1 MSPSR
6 RCRDCDALFSLAPP
20 AGEVSKRRPLF
31 GHSLHVP
38 SPALALRPP
47 PNAAKKGHNQ
57 SLDKKPG
64 RKAMKSLAAAVAAGL
79 AFAASGGVANAQIS
93 DDVVKIGVLTD
104 MSSLYADATGKGS
117 LVAVQMAVD
126 DYGGKVKG
134 KPVEVISADHQNKPD
149 VGVNIARN
157 WYDNDKV
164 DAIFDVPTSS
174 VALPISMLTR
184 EKNRININSGGGS
197 SDITGAACSPN
208 TVHWTYDTYALSNV
222 AGKAM
227 VQRGEDSWFF
237 ITADYAFG
245 AALERDAAN
254 VVKETGGKVLGG
266 VRHPLNSSDFSSYL
280 LQAQASKAKVVAL
293 ANAGGDTTNALKQAS
308 EFGLMKGGQK
318 LIALLLEITDVHSLG
333 LKDAQGLIL
342 TDAFYWDHDDETRAF
357 SKRFLDKVGNMPT
370 MIQAGLYSATMHYL
384 KAIEAIGTD
393 EAPKVMEQMRAMPI
407 NDFFARNG
415 KIRIDGRMVHDM
427 YLFEVKKPEES
438 KGEWDLYKLLA
449 TVPGDEAFRPLDK
462 GGCPLVKTN

>member
-1 MSPSR
+1 
-6 RCRDCDALFSLAPP
+6 
-20 AGEVSKRRPLF
+20 
-31 GHSLHVP
+31 
-38 SPALALRPP
+38 
-47 PNAAKKGHNQ
+47 
-57 SLDKKPG
+57 
-64 RKAMKSLAAAVAAGL
+64 MKSLAATLVAGL
-79 AFAASGGVANAQIS
+79 AFAASGSAATAQIS

-104 MSSLYADATGKGS
+104 MSSLYADSTGKGS
-117 LVAVQMAVD
+117 LVAVQMAVA

-134 KPVEVISADHQNKPD
+134 KPIEVIVADHQNKPD

-157 WYDNDKV
+157 WYDNEKV

-174 VALPISMLTR
+174 VALPISALTR
-184 EKNRININSGGGS
+184 EKNKININSGGGS
-197 SDITGAACSPN
+197 SDITGVACSPN

-227 VQRGEDSWFF
+227 VKRGEDTWFF
-237 ITADYAFG
+237 VTADYAFG
-245 AALERDAAN
+245 MALERDAAN
-254 VVKETGGKVLGG
+254 VVKEMGGKVLGD
-266 VRHPLNSSDFSSYL
+266 VRHPLNSSDFSSFL
-280 LQAQASKAKVVAL
+280 LQAQASKAKVIAL
-293 ANAGGDTTNALKQAS
+293 ADAGGDTTNALKQAS
-308 EFGLMKGGQK
+308 EFGITQGGQK
-318 LIALLLEITDVHSLG
+318 MIALLLEITDVHSLG
-333 LKDAQGLIL
+333 IKATQGLIV
-342 TDAFYWDHDDETRAF
+342 TDAFYWDMNDETRAF
-357 SKRFLDKVGNMPT
+357 SKIFNEKVGHMPT

-393 EAPKVMEQMRAMPI
+393 EAPKVMAQMRAMPI
-407 NDFFARNG
+407 NDFFAKGG

>member
-1 MSPSR
+1 MKP
-6 RCRDCDALFSLAPP
+6 
-20 AGEVSKRRPLF
+20 V
-31 GHSLHVP
+31 
-38 SPALALRPP
+38 
-47 PNAAKKGHNQ
+47 AAIV
-57 SLDKKPG
+57 
-64 RKAMKSLAAAVAAGL
+64 MAGL
-79 AFAASGGVANAQIS
+79 AYAVSGGAASAQIS

-117 LVAVQMAVD
+117 LAAVQMAVA
-126 DYGGKVKG
+126 DYGSKVKG
-134 KPVEVISADHQNKPD
+134 KPVEVIAADHQNKPD
-149 VGVNIARN
+149 VGINIARN
-157 WYDNDKV
+157 WYDNEKV

-174 VALPISMLTR
+174 VALPVSALTR

-197 SDITGAACSPN
+197 SDITGVACSPN

-227 VQRGEDSWFF
+227 VKRGEDTWFF
-237 ITADYAFG
+237 VTADYAFG
-245 AALERDAAN
+245 MALERDAAN
-254 VVKETGGKVLGG
+254 VVKESGGKVLGN
-266 VRHPLNSSDFSSYL
+266 VRHPLNSSDFSSFL
-280 LQAQASKAKVVAL
+280 LQAQASKAKVIGL

-308 EFGLMKGGQK
+308 EFGITQGGQK
-318 LIALLLEITDVHSLG
+318 MIALLQEITDTHALG
-333 LKDAQGLIL
+333 IKATQGLIV
-342 TDAFYWDHDDETRAF
+342 TDAFYWDMNDETRAF
-357 SKRFLDKVGNMPT
+357 SKRFYEKVGHMPT

-393 EAPKVMEQMRAMPI
+393 EAPKVMAQMRATPI
-407 NDFFARNG
+407 NDFFAKGG

>member
-1 MSPSR
+1 
-6 RCRDCDALFSLAPP
+6 
-20 AGEVSKRRPLF
+20 
-31 GHSLHVP
+31 
-38 SPALALRPP
+38 
-47 PNAAKKGHNQ
+47 
-57 SLDKKPG
+57 
-64 RKAMKSLAAAVAAGL
+64 MKSLAAVVAAGL
-79 AFAASGGVANAQIS
+79 ALAVPGTAANAQIS

-117 LVAVQMAVD
+117 LAAVEMAVA

-149 VGVNIARN
+149 VGVAIARN
-157 WYDNDKV
+157 WYDNEKV

-174 VALPISMLTR
+174 VALPISALTR
-184 EKNRININSGGGS
+184 EKNRIHINSGGGS
-197 SDITGAACSPN
+197 SDITGVACSPN

-227 VQRGEDSWFF
+227 VKRGEDTWFF
-237 ITADYAFG
+237 VTADYAFG
-245 AALERDAAN
+245 MALERDAAN
-254 VVKETGGKVLGG
+254 VVKESGGKVLGD
-266 VRHPLNSSDFSSYL
+266 VRHPLNSSDFSSFL

-308 EFGLMKGGQK
+308 EFGITKGGQK
-318 LIALLLEITDVHSLG
+318 MIALLQEITDTHALG
-333 LKDAQGLIL
+333 VKETQGLIV
-342 TDAFYWDHDDETRAF
+342 TDAFYWDMNDETRAF
-357 SKRFLDKVGNMPT
+357 SNRFNAKVGHMPT

-384 KAIEAIGTD
+384 KAIDAIGTD
-393 EAPKVMEQMRAMPI
+393 EALKVMAQMRATPI
-407 NDFFARNG
+407 NDFFAKNG

-438 KGEWDLYKLLA
+438 KGEWDLYKLIA

-462 GGCPLVKTN
+462 GGCPLVKAAN

>member
-1 MSPSR
+1 
-6 RCRDCDALFSLAPP
+6 
-20 AGEVSKRRPLF
+20 
-31 GHSLHVP
+31 
-38 SPALALRPP
+38 
-47 PNAAKKGHNQ
+47 
-57 SLDKKPG
+57 
-64 RKAMKSLAAAVAAGL
+64 MKSFAATLMAGL
-79 AFAASGGVANAQIS
+79 AIVASGGAANAQIS

-117 LVAVQMAVD
+117 LAAVQMAVA

-134 KPVEVISADHQNKPD
+134 KPVEVIAADHQNKPD
-149 VGVNIARN
+149 VGVSIARN
-157 WYDNDKV
+157 WYDNEKV

-174 VALPISMLTR
+174 VALPISALTR
-184 EKNRININSGGGS
+184 EKNKIHINSGGGT
-197 SDITGAACSPN
+197 SDLTGVACSPN
-208 TVHWTYDTYALSNV
+208 TVHWTYDTYSLSNV

-227 VQRGEDSWFF
+227 VKRGEDTWFF

-245 AALERDAAN
+245 MALERDAAN
-254 VVKETGGKVLGG
+254 VVKENGGKVLGD
-266 VRHPLNSSDFSSYL
+266 VRHPLNSSDFSSFL
-280 LQAQASKAKVVAL
+280 LQAQASKAKVIGL
-293 ANAGGDTTNALKQAS
+293 ANAGGDTTNALKQAA
-308 EFGLMKGGQK
+308 EFGIMQGGQK
-318 LIALLLEITDVHSLG
+318 MIALLLEITDVHSLG
-333 LKDAQGLIL
+333 VKATQGLIV
-342 TDAFYWDHDDETRAF
+342 TDAFYWDQDDESRAF
-357 SKRFLDKVGNMPT
+357 SKRFNDKVGHMPT

-384 KAIEAIGTD
+384 KAIDAIGTD
-393 EAPKVMEQMRAMPI
+393 DSMKVMAQMRETPV

>member
-1 MSPSR
+1 
-6 RCRDCDALFSLAPP
+6 
-20 AGEVSKRRPLF
+20 
-31 GHSLHVP
+31 
-38 SPALALRPP
+38 
-47 PNAAKKGHNQ
+47 
-57 SLDKKPG
+57 
-64 RKAMKSLAAAVAAGL
+64 MKSIVAALAAGL
-79 AFAASGGVANAQIS
+79 AFAASSGAANAQIS

-117 LVAVQMAVD
+117 LVAVEMAVA

-134 KPVEVISADHQNKPD
+134 KPVEVVSADHQNKPD

-157 WYDNDKV
+157 WYDNEKV

-174 VALPISMLTR
+174 VALPISALTR
-184 EKNRININSGGGS
+184 EKNKIHINSGGGS
-197 SDITGAACSPN
+197 SDLTGSACSPN

-227 VQRGEDSWFF
+227 VKRGEDTWFF
-237 ITADYAFG
+237 VTADYAFG

-254 VVKETGGKVLGG
+254 VVKESGGKVLGD
-266 VRHPLNSSDFSSYL
+266 VRHPLNSSDFSSFL
-280 LQAQASKAKVVAL
+280 LQAQASKAKVVAF
-293 ANAGGDTTNALKQAS
+293 ANAGGDTINALKQAS
-308 EFGLMKGGQK
+308 EFGLKDNQK

-333 LKDAQGLIL
+333 LKDAQGLIM
-342 TDAFYWDHDDETRAF
+342 TDAFYWDRDDESRAF
-357 SKRFLDKVGNMPT
+357 SKRFMDKVGHMPT

-393 EAPKVMEQMRAMPI
+393 DAPKVMAQMRAMPV
-407 NDFFARNG
+407 NDFFTKNG

-427 YLFEVKKPEES
+427 YLWEVKKPEES
-438 KGEWDLYKLLA
+438 KSEWDLYKLLA

>member
-1 MSPSR
+1 MRSAAQAVIAIV
-6 RCRDCDALFSLAPP
+6 ALAALCAP
-20 AGEVSKRRPLF
+20 AG
-31 GHSLHVP
+31 
-38 SPALALRPP
+38 A
-47 PNAAKKGHNQ
+47 Q
-57 SLDKKPG
+57 S
-64 RKAMKSLAAAVAAGL
+64 
-79 AFAASGGVANAQIS
+79 IS

-117 LVAVQMAVD
+117 LAAVQMAVE
-126 DYGGKVKG
+126 DYGAKVRG
-134 KPVEVISADHQNKPD
+134 KPVVVVAADHQNKPD

-157 WYDNDKV
+157 WYDNEKV

-174 VALPISMLTR
+174 VALPISALTR
-184 EKNRININSGGGS
+184 EKNKIHINSGGGS
-197 SDITGAACSPN
+197 SDITGKQCSPN

-227 VQRGEDSWFF
+227 VKRGEDTWFF

-245 AALERDAAN
+245 QALQRDAAN
-254 VVKETGGKVLGG
+254 VVKENGGTVLGD
-266 VRHPLNSSDFSSYL
+266 VRHPLNNSDFSSFL

-308 EFGLMKGGQK
+308 EFGLTQGGQK
-318 LIALLLEITDVHSLG
+318 MIALLQEITDTHSLG
-333 LKDAQGLIL
+333 INATQGLIV
-342 TDAFYWDHDDETRAF
+342 TDGFYWDMNDETRAF
-357 SKRFLDKVGNMPT
+357 SKRFNERVGHMPT
-370 MIQAGLYSATMHYL
+370 MIQAGLYSATTHYL

-393 EAPKVMEQMRAMPI
+393 EAPKVMAQMRATPV
-407 NDFFARNG
+407 NDFFAKNG

-427 YLFEVKKPEES
+427 YLFEVKKPAES
-438 KGEWDLYKLLA
+438 KGEWDLYKLIA

>member
-1 MSPSR
+1 
-6 RCRDCDALFSLAPP
+6 
-20 AGEVSKRRPLF
+20 
-31 GHSLHVP
+31 
-38 SPALALRPP
+38 
-47 PNAAKKGHNQ
+47 
-57 SLDKKPG
+57 
-64 RKAMKSLAAAVAAGL
+64 MKSLAAAIAAGL
-79 AFAASGGVANAQIS
+79 AFAGSGTAAIAQIS

-117 LVAVQMAVD
+117 LAAVQMAVA

-149 VGVNIARN
+149 VGVGIARN
-157 WYDNDKV
+157 WYDNEKV

-174 VALPISMLTR
+174 VALPISALTR
-184 EKNRININSGGGS
+184 EKNKIHINSGGGS
-197 SDITGAACSPN
+197 SDLTWVACSPN

-227 VQRGEDSWFF
+227 VKRGEDTWFF
-237 ITADYAFG
+237 VTADYAFG
-245 AALERDAAN
+245 MALERDAAS
-254 VVKETGGKVLGG
+254 VVKESGGKVLGD
-266 VRHPLNSSDFSSYL
+266 VRHPLNSSDFSSFL

-308 EFGLMKGGQK
+308 EFGITKGGQK
-318 LIALLLEITDVHSLG
+318 MIALLQEITDTHSLG
-333 LKDAQGLIL
+333 VKETQGLIV
-342 TDAFYWDHDDETRAF
+342 TDAFYWDMNDETRAF
-357 SKRFLDKVGNMPT
+357 SNRFNEKVGHMPT

-384 KAIEAIGTD
+384 KAIEAIGSD
-393 EAPKVMEQMRAMPI
+393 EAPKVMEQMRATPI
-407 NDFFARNG
+407 NDFFAKNG

-438 KGEWDLYKLLA
+438 KGPWDLYKLIA

>member
-1 MSPSR
+1 
-6 RCRDCDALFSLAPP
+6 
-20 AGEVSKRRPLF
+20 
-31 GHSLHVP
+31 
-38 SPALALRPP
+38 
-47 PNAAKKGHNQ
+47 
-57 SLDKKPG
+57 
-64 RKAMKSLAAAVAAGL
+64 MKSFAAAVAAGL
-79 AFAASGGVANAQIS
+79 VVAGCGGAANAQIS

-117 LVAVQMAVD
+117 VAAVEMAVA

-174 VALPISMLTR
+174 VALPVSALTR
-184 EKNRININSGGGS
+184 ERNRININSGGGS
-197 SDITGAACSPN
+197 SDITGVACSPN

-237 ITADYAFG
+237 VTADYAFG
-245 AALERDAAN
+245 MALERDAAN
-254 VVKETGGKVLGG
+254 VVKESGGKVLGD
-266 VRHPLNSSDFSSYL
+266 VRHPLNSSDFSSFL
-280 LQAQASKAKVVAL
+280 LRAQASKSKVIAL
-293 ANAGGDTTNALKQAS
+293 ANAGGDTTNALKQAA
-308 EFGLMKGGQK
+308 EFGITQGGQK
-318 LIALLLEITDVHSLG
+318 MIALLQEITDTHALG
-333 LKDAQGLIL
+333 IKATQGLIV
-342 TDAFYWDHDDETRAF
+342 TDAFYWDMNDETRAF
-357 SKRFLDKVGNMPT
+357 SKRFDEKVGHMPT

-384 KAIEAIGTD
+384 KAIDAIGTD
-393 EAPKVMEQMRAMPI
+393 EAPKVMAQMRATPV
-407 NDFFARNG
+407 NDFFAKNG

>member
-1 MSPSR
+1 
-6 RCRDCDALFSLAPP
+6 
-20 AGEVSKRRPLF
+20 
-31 GHSLHVP
+31 
-38 SPALALRPP
+38 
-47 PNAAKKGHNQ
+47 
-57 SLDKKPG
+57 
-64 RKAMKSLAAAVAAGL
+64 MKSLAAVIAAGL
-79 AFAASGGVANAQIS
+79 AFAASGTAANAQIS

-117 LVAVQMAVD
+117 LAAVQMAVA

-149 VGVNIARN
+149 VGVGIARN
-157 WYDNDKV
+157 WYDNEKV

-174 VALPISMLTR
+174 VALPISALTR
-184 EKNRININSGGGS
+184 EKNKIHINSGGGS
-197 SDITGAACSPN
+197 SDLTGTACSPN

-227 VQRGEDSWFF
+227 VKRGEDTWFF
-237 ITADYAFG
+237 VTADYAFG
-245 AALERDAAN
+245 MALERDAAS
-254 VVKETGGKVLGG
+254 VVKESGGKVLGS
-266 VRHPLNSSDFSSYL
+266 VRHPLNSSDFSSFL

-308 EFGLMKGGQK
+308 EFGLTQGGQK
-318 LIALLLEITDVHSLG
+318 MIALLQEITDTHSLCI
-333 LKDAQGLIL
+333 KATQGLIV
-342 TDAFYWDHDDETRAF
+342 TDAFYWDMDDQTRAF
-357 SKRFLDKVGNMPT
+357 SKRFYDKVGHMPS

-393 EAPKVMEQMRAMPI
+393 EAPKVMAQMRATPI
-407 NDFFARNG
+407 HDFFAHDG
-415 KIRIDGRMVHDM
+415 KIRIDGRMVHEM
-427 YLFEVKKPEES
+427 HLFEVKKPEES
-438 KGEWDLYKLLA
+438 KGEWDLYKLIA

>member
-1 MSPSR
+1 
-6 RCRDCDALFSLAPP
+6 
-20 AGEVSKRRPLF
+20 
-31 GHSLHVP
+31 
-38 SPALALRPP
+38 
-47 PNAAKKGHNQ
+47 
-57 SLDKKPG
+57 
-64 RKAMKSLAAAVAAGL
+64 MKSLATLAAAGIAVAAL
-79 AFAASGGVANAQIS
+79 AGSASAQQIS

-117 LVAVQMAVD
+117 LAAVQMAVE

-149 VGVNIARN
+149 IGIAIARN
-157 WYDNDKV
+157 WYDNEKV

-174 VALPISMLTR
+174 VALPISALTR
-184 EKNRININSGGGS
+184 EKNRVNINSGGGS
-197 SDITGAACSPN
+197 SDITGIACSPN

-222 AGKAM
+222 AGRAM
-227 VQRGEDSWFF
+227 VKRGENTWFF

-245 AALERDAAN
+245 MALERDAAN
-254 VVKETGGKVLGG
+254 VVKESGGTVLGD
-266 VRHPLNSSDFSSYL
+266 VRHPLNNSDFSSFL

-293 ANAGGDTTNALKQAS
+293 ANAGGDTQNALKQAA
-308 EFGLMKGGQK
+308 EFGITQAGQK
-318 LIALLLEITDVHSLG
+318 MIALLQQITDTHSLG
-333 LKDAQGLIL
+333 INAAQGLIV
-342 TDAFYWDHDDETRAF
+342 TDAFYWDMNDETRAF
-357 SKRFLDKVGNMPT
+357 SKRFNERVGHMPT

-393 EAPKVMEQMRAMPI
+393 EAPKVMEQMRATPI
-407 NDFFARNG
+407 NDFFAKNG

-427 YLFEVKKPEES
+427 YLFEVKKPQES
-438 KGEWDLYKLLA
+438 KGEWDLYKLIA